1 MDGIIM
7 HIIDADKLIEFI
19 DIGIKHSSLNSMTE
33 PINSNGE
40 YDVVT
45 DITRRLDRFT
55 QNHLE
60 LVKNYVIENMI

>member
-1 MDGIIM
+1 M

-19 DIGIKHSSLNSMTE
+19 DIGIRHSSLNSMTE

>member
-1 MDGIIM
+1 M

-45 DITRRLDRFT
+45 DLTRRLDRFT